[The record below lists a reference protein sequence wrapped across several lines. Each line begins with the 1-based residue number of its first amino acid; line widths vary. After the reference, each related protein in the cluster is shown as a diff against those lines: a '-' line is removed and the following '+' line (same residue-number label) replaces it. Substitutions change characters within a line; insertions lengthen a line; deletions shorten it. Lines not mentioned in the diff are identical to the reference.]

1 MDVADWLRTL
11 GLERYEAAFHQN
23 DVSVGLLPNLTAE
36 DLKDLGITSVGH
48 RRLLLDAVAT
58 LRTKAMPAGELVEVT
73 EGRLPRDPRSTESA
87 AERRPLTVL
96 FCDLVGSTELAVRL
110 DPEDLREII
119 GAYHQTVTSV
129 LSQFDGFVA
138 KYMGDG
144 VLAYFGYPKAHE
156 DDAERA
162 VRAGLA
168 LIDAVALLDLGERL
182 QLRIGIATGL
192 VVVGDLLGSGSA
204 QEQAVVGETPNVAAR
219 LQGLA
224 GPNEVVIDA
233 ATRGQIGGLFEIRD
247 LGPQI
252 LKGFAGEQRA
262 WCVVSDSGV
271 ANRFEALRG
280 SKMTPLVG
288 RQEELDLLFHRWS
301 EARTGQGRIIMI
313 SGEPGI
319 GKSRMLAALDGKLR
333 GEPHT
338 RTRYF
343 CSPHHQDSSLYPV
356 IRQLEFAASFA
367 REDTPGD
374 RLDKLRR
381 LLTPTDPPAEDVAL
395 LATLLMLST
404 DGLPAL
410 NLSPQR
416 RKARMFE
423 ALIRQVERL
432 SQERPLLILFEDI
445 HWADAST
452 RELLDDLIQRLWEFR
467 VLLVMTFRPEFQAP
481 WTGHANVTLITLSRL
496 SRVDTTSLAVQTA
509 VRSVLPRALL
519 ERIVVQSDGVP
530 LFIEELTMAV
540 MDTAMQASLDTPAIA
555 VPPTLQAS
563 LLARLDRIP
572 DAKRVAQ
579 IGAVFGRDFSHAMI
593 RVVADLSEAT
603 LESGLDKLV
612 ASGLVF
618 RRGTG
623 PKYPIRSNMR

>member
-1 MDVADWLRTL
+1 MARSGNARRELGCPPGGTAMDVADWLRTL

-23 DVSVGLLPNLTAE
+23 DVSAGLLPNLTAE

-48 RRLLLDAVAT
+48 RRLLLDAIAT

-73 EGRLPRDPRSTESA
+73 QGRLPHDPRSTESA
-87 AERRPLTVL
+87 AERRPLTVV

-395 LATLLMLST
+395 LATLLMLPT

-467 VLLVMTFRPEFQAP
+467 VLRDDVPA
-481 WTGHANVTLITLSRL
+481 
-496 SRVDTTSLAVQTA
+496 
-509 VRSVLPRALL
+509 
-519 ERIVVQSDGVP
+519 GVP
-530 LFIEELTMAV
+530 GTVDRARQCHPDHAE
-540 MDTAMQASLDTPAIA
+540 PA
-555 VPPTLQAS
+555 QS
-563 LLARLDRIP
+563 
-572 DAKRVAQ
+572 
-579 IGAVFGRDFSHAMI
+579 
-593 RVVADLSEAT
+593 
-603 LESGLDKLV
+603 
-612 ASGLVF
+612 
-618 RRGTG
+618 
-623 PKYPIRSNMR
+623 